1 MLGKLLILM
10 IAFLATLGLLHKLA
24 SRLGLIKPRPKDQTL
39 RRDLEVSGFRLSK
52 FNIAM
57 LCLVSLYLIW
67 GVTQVLR

>member
-24 SRLGLIKPRPKDQTL
+24 SRLGLIKPRPKDQTP

-67 GVTQVLR
+67 GVTQILR